1 MKNPVRVVEAVRLLR
16 ERGRAR
22 FKLDWF
28 GRLGLG
34 GGGAVSED
42 YRAAIE
48 RVERYQ
54 LGDIVT
60 FHGETDR
67 VEDAYLSADAIV
79 HVSLQEG
86 IPNAVVEAMACGLPV
101 VVSRVSD
108 LPLIV
113 STARNGFVCDE
124 RSPESISEAMERM
137 LATDPDQ
144 RSAMGA
150 RSRQLAVDWF
160 GADRFVEEYE
170 QMYCELVS
178 GP

>member
-1 MKNPVRVVEAVRLLR
+1 M
-16 ERGRAR
+16 
-22 FKLDWF
+22 
-28 GRLGLG
+28 
-34 GGGAVSED
+34 S
-42 YRAAIE
+42 
-48 RVERYQ
+48 
-54 LGDIVT
+54 
-60 FHGETDR
+60 
-67 VEDAYLSADAIV
+67 DAYQSADAIV

-124 RSPESISEAMERM
+124 RSPESIAEAMERM